1 MDCHVHWHASLDE
14 YMEPQGFRL
23 NLNALIQALR
33 NVTFMLQKQK
43 ANLPDFIEWYP
54 AWQESVK
61 GDEVMSWVVRARNRI
76 VKEADLE
83 LNSTAR
89 LIVALD
95 WLNGGEKVFSMP
107 PRWTPGD
114 IAQMLVRKGI
124 PSGLEEGESTLTVER
139 RWVDRLLPDR
149 ELLAACAHAM
159 GELTRVLRTAHE
171 SCGVGRC
178 DLEVR
183 SRECVGPE
191 LEFPLE
197 CMWLD

>member
-83 LNSTAR
+83 LNSTEIGR
-89 LIVALD
+89 
-95 WLNGGEKVFSMP
+95 
-107 PRWTPGD
+107 
-114 IAQMLVRKGI
+114 
-124 PSGLEEGESTLTVER
+124 
-139 RWVDRLLPDR
+139 
-149 ELLAACAHAM
+149 AH
-159 GELTRVLRTAHE
+159 V
-171 SCGVGRC
+171 
-178 DLEVR
+178 
-183 SRECVGPE
+183 
-191 LEFPLE
+191 
-197 CMWLD
+197 